1 MKREPSIHIT
11 ESVLLRLI
19 REFYDFDDLT
29 EEHAM
34 EMRDYIMSRAYKY
47 SLESRQIQITNQKIA
62 DKVLNKVVD
71 DKTDISLLST
81 LIYSIRKDLKHRG
94 IKPINNNSAEWTQL
108 KKLTNVVNEFCNEF
122 ELSKREG
129 YITYIRNGLK
139 KISSYRGYITKLYD
153 MSESLSNEYQASI
166 EIKEDKNSKLTY
178 TLHNYYIGKIAIK
191 TGMKESF
198 LNNPLDYVIFV
209 RLSEK
214 LVEMKVKPEQYID
227 AQFEGLGWTGNY
239 PEPSQLLSDK
249 AIGRLNKYLYNQKK
263 DNPED
268 KPKKDMNLVETLKNI
283 KHGKNRD

>member
-1 MKREPSIHIT
+1 MKREPSIHVT
-11 ESVLLRLI
+11 ESILLRLI

-29 EEHAM
+29 EEHAL
-34 EMRDYIMSRAYKY
+34 EMRDYIMSRAHNY

-108 KKLTNVVNEFCNEF
+108 KKLTKVVNEFCNEF
-122 ELSKREG
+122 ELGKREG

-153 MSESLSNEYQASI
+153 MSESLSNEYQATL
-166 EIKEDKNSKLTY
+166 EISNDKNARLTQ

-198 LNNPLDYVIFV
+198 LSNPLEYVIFV

-239 PEPSQLLSDK
+239 PEPSQLLSEK

-263 DNPED
+263 DNTED
-268 KPKKDMNLVETLKNI
+268 KPKKDRDLIETLKNI